1 MDAHASGVTG
11 RRAYAVCHAVKAS
24 AAMKVSVALA
34 SGREI
39 GMLVPRFAK
48 RLTNAVERP
57 TNRMMQLTQAIDGAA
72 DVPDV
77 AEDGARVGDYLSA
90 EEQVMLARARAGNPR
105 ALRQFYDTHQSQV
118 RGHLYRLLGP
128 DSEIDDL
135 VQTIFARAFAALG
148 TFKANS
154 TLSTWL
160 YRITTNTTHNLLRH
174 RFRRNRVKSAFS
186 WWLSGRAGTLHN
198 NHADVRDEALRLL
211 QHLAPDLREVFVF
224 YHYEGLTLQ
233 EIAQIL
239 DKPLST
245 IGDRL
250 TRARKRLHELVTA
263 SP

>member
-1 MDAHASGVTG
+1 MLEEFARTG
-11 RRAYAVCHAVKAS
+11 RSRG
-24 AAMKVSVALA
+24 KVDDV
-34 SGREI
+34 
-39 GMLVPRFAK
+39 
-48 RLTNAVERP
+48 VERP
-57 TNRMMQLTQAIDGAA
+57 VNRAMAQA
-72 DVPDV
+72 VPAFASPE
-77 AEDGARVGDYLSA
+77 AEGDASASASSVTTYLSGP
-90 EEQVMLARARAGNPR
+90 EQVMLAQARAGNPR
-105 ALRQFYDTHQSQV
+105 ALRQFYDGHQAQV

-135 VQTIFARAFAALG
+135 VQTIFARAFAALA
-148 TFKANS
+148 TFKGNS

-160 YRITTNTTHNLLRH
+160 YRITTNTTHNLLRQ
-174 RFRRNRVKSAFS
+174 RFRRGRVKSAFQ
-186 WWLSGRAGTLHN
+186 WWLSGRVGHLQPSQS
-198 NHADVRDEALRLL
+198 DVRDEAVRLL

-263 SP
+263 T

>member
-1 MDAHASGVTG
+1 MTQ
-11 RRAYAVCHAVKAS
+11 AVPTLDDAS
-24 AAMKVSVALA
+24 APELA
-34 SGREI
+34 AEPSR
-39 GMLVPRFAK
+39 
-48 RLTNAVERP
+48 VE
-57 TNRMMQLTQAIDGAA
+57 
-72 DVPDV
+72 
-77 AEDGARVGDYLSA
+77 YLSA
-90 EEQVMLARARAGNPR
+90 AEQILLSQARAGNAR
-105 ALRQFYDTHQSQV
+105 ALRQFYDTHQAQV

-135 VQTIFARAFAALG
+135 VQTIFARAFAALAS
-148 TFKANS
+148 FKANS

-174 RFRRNRVKSAFS
+174 RFRRNRVKAAFH
-186 WWLSGRAGTLHN
+186 WWVSGRAGGLQHSQT
-198 NHADVRDEALRLL
+198 DVRDEALRLL

-263 SP
+263 T

>member
-1 MDAHASGVTG
+1 
-11 RRAYAVCHAVKAS
+11 
-24 AAMKVSVALA
+24 
-34 SGREI
+34 
-39 GMLVPRFAK
+39 MLIPRFAK

-57 TNRMMQLTQAIDGAA
+57 TNRMMQEAQGFADAA
-72 DVPDV
+72 TPEV
-77 AEDGARVGDYLSA
+77 AEDGARVGDYLTA
-90 EEQVMLARARAGNPR
+90 EEQIMLARARAGNPR

-135 VQTIFARAFAALG
+135 VQTIFARAFAALAS
-148 TFKANS
+148 FKGGS

-186 WWLSGRAGTLHN
+186 WWLSGRAGHLQH

-263 SP
+263 TP

>member
-1 MDAHASGVTG
+1 MLIGPDRTHAEGAGDTP
-11 RRAYAVCHAVKAS
+11 A
-24 AAMKVSVALA
+24 
-34 SGREI
+34 E
-39 GMLVPRFAK
+39 

-57 TNRMMQLTQAIDGAA
+57 SHRAMTQAAPAFDSPAQDG
-72 DVPDV
+72 V
-77 AEDGARVGDYLSA
+77 AEAPRVEYLSA
-90 EEQVMLARARAGNPR
+90 AEQFMLAQARAGNPR
-105 ALRQFYDTHQSQV
+105 ALRQFYDGHQAQV

-135 VQTIFARAFAALG
+135 VQTIFARAFAALA
-148 TFKANS
+148 TFKGGS

-174 RFRRNRVKSAFS
+174 RFRRNRVKAAFQ
-186 WWLSGRAGTLHN
+186 WWVGGRGPQSS
-198 NHADVRDEALRLL
+198 HADVRDEATRLL

-233 EIAQIL
+233 EISQIL

-250 TRARKRLHELVTA
+250 TRARKRLLELVAAT
-263 SP
+263 

>member
-1 MDAHASGVTG
+1 
-11 RRAYAVCHAVKAS
+11 
-24 AAMKVSVALA
+24 
-34 SGREI
+34 
-39 GMLVPRFAK
+39 MLVARAAK
-48 RLTNAVERP
+48 SLTNAVDRP
-57 TNRMMQLTQAIDGAA
+57 TNRMMQATESMSGFVDDANLEVEVG
-72 DVPDV
+72 
-77 AEDGARVGDYLSA
+77 EDTSRAVDYLTA
-90 EEQVMLARARAGNPR
+90 DEQIRLAQARAGNAR
-105 ALRQFYDTHQSQV
+105 ALRQFYDQHQSQV

-135 VQTIFARAFAALG
+135 VQTIFARAFAALA
-148 TFKANS
+148 TFKAGS

-174 RFRRNRVKSAFS
+174 RFRRNRVKTAFS
-186 WWLSGRAGTLHN
+186 WWLSGRGDHLQHSQS
-198 NHADVRDEALRLL
+198 DVRDEALRLL

-233 EIAQIL
+233 EIAQIF

-263 SP
+263 TP

>member
-1 MDAHASGVTG
+1 MT
-11 RRAYAVCHAVKAS
+11 RAAQS
-24 AAMKVSVALA
+24 LDEPAAL
-34 SGREI
+34 E
-39 GMLVPRFAK
+39 
-48 RLTNAVERP
+48 
-57 TNRMMQLTQAIDGAA
+57 
-72 DVPDV
+72 V
-77 AEDGARVGDYLSA
+77 AEESSRVEYLSA
-90 EEQVMLARARAGNPR
+90 EEQILLAQARAGNAR
-105 ALRQFYDTHQSQV
+105 ALRHFYDTHQAQV

-135 VQTIFARAFAALG
+135 VQTIFARAFAALAS
-148 TFKANS
+148 FKASS

-174 RFRRNRVKSAFS
+174 RFRRNRVKAAFQ
-186 WWLSGRAGTLHN
+186 WWVGGRAVQGS
-198 NHADVRDEALRLL
+198 HADVRDEATRLL

-245 IGDRL
+245 VGDRL

-263 SP
+263 A

>member
-1 MDAHASGVTG
+1 MLEESARTGVARG
-11 RRAYAVCHAVKAS
+11 
-24 AAMKVSVALA
+24 KVDDV
-34 SGREI
+34 
-39 GMLVPRFAK
+39 
-48 RLTNAVERP
+48 VERP
-57 TNRMMQLTQAIDGAA
+57 VNRAMTQA
-72 DVPDV
+72 VPAFASEAESDASPV
-77 AEDGARVGDYLSA
+77 ATYLSGP
-90 EEQVMLARARAGNPR
+90 EQVMLAQARAGNSR
-105 ALRQFYDTHQSQV
+105 ALRQFYDGHQAQV

-135 VQTIFARAFAALG
+135 VQTIFARAFAALA
-148 TFKANS
+148 TFKGNS

-160 YRITTNTTHNLLRH
+160 YRITTNTTHNLLRQ
-174 RFRRNRVKSAFS
+174 RFRRGRVKSAFQ
-186 WWLSGRAGTLHN
+186 WWVSGRVGHLQSSQS
-198 NHADVRDEALRLL
+198 DVRDEAVRLL

-263 SP
+263 T

>member
-1 MDAHASGVTG
+1 MSQAVPAFADPPVVATDAEQ
-11 RRAYAVCHAVKAS
+11 
-24 AAMKVSVALA
+24 VA
-34 SGREI
+34 
-39 GMLVPRFAK
+39 
-48 RLTNAVERP
+48 T
-57 TNRMMQLTQAIDGAA
+57 
-72 DVPDV
+72 
-77 AEDGARVGDYLSA
+77 YLSGP
-90 EEQVMLARARAGNPR
+90 EQLMLAQARAGNSR
-105 ALRQFYDTHQSQV
+105 ALRQFYDGHQAQV

-135 VQTIFARAFAALG
+135 VQTIFARAFAALA
-148 TFKANS
+148 TFKGNS

-160 YRITTNTTHNLLRH
+160 YRITTNTTHNLLRQ
-174 RFRRNRVKSAFS
+174 RFRRGRVKSAFQ
-186 WWLSGRAGTLHN
+186 WWLSGRALQLQPSQS
-198 NHADVRDEALRLL
+198 DVRDEAVRLL

-263 SP
+263 T

>member
-1 MDAHASGVTG
+1 MLEEFARTG
-11 RRAYAVCHAVKAS
+11 
-24 AAMKVSVALA
+24 
-34 SGREI
+34 
-39 GMLVPRFAK
+39 VPRGK
-48 RLTNAVERP
+48 VDDVVERP
-57 TNRMMQLTQAIDGAA
+57 VNRAMTQA
-72 DVPDV
+72 VPAFASEAESDASPV
-77 AEDGARVGDYLSA
+77 ATYLSGP
-90 EEQVMLARARAGNPR
+90 EQVMLAQARAGNSR
-105 ALRQFYDTHQSQV
+105 ALRQFYDGHQAQV

-135 VQTIFARAFAALG
+135 VQTIFARAFAALA
-148 TFKANS
+148 TFKGNS

-160 YRITTNTTHNLLRH
+160 YRITTNTTHNLLRQ
-174 RFRRNRVKSAFS
+174 RFRRGRVKSAFQ
-186 WWLSGRAGTLHN
+186 WWLSGRVGHLQSSQS
-198 NHADVRDEALRLL
+198 DVRDEAVRLL

-263 SP
+263 T